1 MITLIIIII
10 ISIFRCGMFLV
21 GLLYTISVD
30 TVGE

>member
-1 MITLIIIII
+1 MMILIIIII

-21 GLLYTISVD
+21 GLPCTISVD